1 MRWYFPLLST
11 LHSRTTP
18 PIDALVTPALL
29 LLSSSSKLTL
39 QSPELWVYL
48 LALSVLL
55 VIALRRVKAQQD
67 PLKDEVYTTTVAI
80 EHIQS
85 GVAWIRA
92 DGKIRSINASFATAL
107 GAEPKTLTG
116 RDWYELFAERD
127 RGKIQESYSQMLL
140 LGRATLDA
148 QGRRVDGGRC
158 GLEVLI
164 VAIHDRKMRF
174 VGHHCLVVDRT
185 QEKLLEA
192 QVEELT
198 EILEQRANAVR

>member
-1 MRWYFPLLST
+1 VT
-11 LHSRTTP
+11 L
-18 PIDALVTPALL
+18 ALL
-29 LLSSSSKLTL
+29 LISSSSKLTFR
-39 QSPELWVYL
+39 SPELWVYL
-48 LALSVLL
+48 LGLSVLL

-67 PLKDEVYTTTVAI
+67 PLKDEVYTRTVAI

-92 DGKIRSINASFATAL
+92 DGKIRSINASFAKAL
-107 GAEPKTLTG
+107 GGEPKKLTG
-116 RDWYELFAERD
+116 RDWCELFAQQDRD
-127 RGKIQESYSQMLL
+127 KIEEAYSQMLL

-148 QGRRVDGGRC
+148 HGRRLDGGQC
-158 GLEVLI
+158 GLEVLM

-185 QEKLLEA
+185 REKMLEA

-198 EILEQRANAVR
+198 KSLEQRTSTYR

>member
-1 MRWYFPLLST
+1 M
-11 LHSRTTP
+11 
-18 PIDALVTPALL
+18 TPALL
-29 LLSSSSKLTL
+29 LLSSSSKLTFR
-39 QSPELWVYL
+39 SPELWVYL
-48 LALSVLL
+48 LGLSVLL
-55 VIALRRVKAQQD
+55 AIALRRIKAQQD
-67 PLKDEVYTTTVAI
+67 PLKDEIYTTTVAI

-107 GAEPKTLTG
+107 GTEAKTLTG
-116 RDWYELFAERD
+116 RDWYELFAARERS
-127 RGKIQESYSQMLL
+127 KIQEGYSQMLL

-148 QGRRVDGGRC
+148 HGRRLDGGRS
-158 GLEVLI
+158 GLEVLM

-174 VGHHCLVVDRT
+174 VGHHCLVLDRT

-198 EILEQRANAVR
+198 KILEQRADPVR